1 MTTLYPSIM
10 AHVLNGIL
18 LFTAIIYIF
27 ANIHKIRTLDVY
39 RIVVIIILLS
49 IGIGVHG
56 MSHLGLEKEY
66 NYVPFDLWEIP
77 QKPKM
82 ECPCM
87 KKRGTYV

>member
-10 AHVLNGIL
+10 AHVLNGML
-18 LFTAIIYIF
+18 LFAAIIYIF
-27 ANIHKIRTLDVY
+27 ANIHKIRALDVY
-39 RIVVIIILLS
+39 RIIVIIILLS
-49 IGIGVHG
+49 IGLGVHG
-56 MSHLGLEKEY
+56 ISHLGLEKEY

-87 KKRGTYV
+87 KKHGA